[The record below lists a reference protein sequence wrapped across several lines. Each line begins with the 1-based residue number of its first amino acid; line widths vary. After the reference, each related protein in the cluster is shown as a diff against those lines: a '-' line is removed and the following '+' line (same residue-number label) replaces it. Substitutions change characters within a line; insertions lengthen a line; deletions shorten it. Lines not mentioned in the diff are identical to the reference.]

1 MPEPQHLAS
10 RLAPEYAYGSCSDDR
25 VNTGEGAKG
34 EKASPLGVRDFV
46 FLSSGVTFRLLNAK
60 P

>member
-1 MPEPQHLAS
+1 MPEPQRLAS
-10 RLAPEYAYGSCSDDR
+10 RLAPEYGSCSDDR